1 MNPIKTTFFLTG
13 LTLLLVAMGS
23 AVGGQTGMF
32 VALAVACGMNLFSS
46 WSSDKIIPKMYPSR
60 EVSETEHSAFRGML
74 RRLAPSDRNHPQ
86 GVRTMKRQ
94 VGKVFAVM
102 FAAVWLSVSVFEL
115 NAEARAGKSRSS
127 GSRGAQSYS
136 KPAAPAAQPSP
147 TRQQVAPAPTANPQQ
162 VGGGFMRSMAG
173 GIMGGM
179 LGSMLFSSFAGAGDG
194 AVDGMGGSGFGLFEI
209 LLLAGG
215 GYFLFRYISRRR
227 AYATATASG
236 PNGYQREAVT
246 PMVSPQQNPTPLQ
259 DQLEVGLDH
268 IRRMDP
274 SFDPSRFNDA
284 AMDSF
289 FKIQGAWMNRDLAP
303 VSGLLSEEMAQIF
316 QADLDQLL
324 QDKQINKLENIA
336 VRKVEIVEASQE
348 LGHDYVT
355 VSIYANLL
363 DFTIDEMTGA
373 VLSGSKEDPVKF
385 REYWTFTRPVGN
397 NPWRLTAIRQQ

>member
-1 MNPIKTTFFLTG
+1 
-13 LTLLLVAMGS
+13 
-23 AVGGQTGMF
+23 
-32 VALAVACGMNLFSS
+32 
-46 WSSDKIIPKMYPSR
+46 
-60 EVSETEHSAFRGML
+60 
-74 RRLAPSDRNHPQ
+74 
-86 GVRTMKRQ
+86 MKRQ
-94 VGKVFAVM
+94 VVKVFAVM
-102 FAAVWLSVSVFEL
+102 FAAVWLSVTVLEL

-136 KPAAPAAQPSP
+136 KPASPAAQPSP

-162 VGGGFMRSMAG
+162 AGGGFMRSMAG

-179 LGSMLFSSFAGAGDG
+179 LGSMLFSSFAGAGEG
-194 AVDGMGGSGFGLFEI
+194 AVDGMGGMGGSGFGLFEI

-236 PNGYQREAVT
+236 PHGYQREAVT
-246 PMVSPQQNPTPLQ
+246 PMVSPQQNPSSLQ

-303 VSGLLSEEMAQIF
+303 VSGLLSEEMAQVF

-324 QDKQINKLENIA
+324 RDKQINKLDNIA

-385 REYWTFTRPVGN
+385 QEYWTFTRPVGN
-397 NPWRLTAIRQQ
+397 NPWRLTAIQQQ

>member
-1 MNPIKTTFFLTG
+1 
-13 LTLLLVAMGS
+13 
-23 AVGGQTGMF
+23 
-32 VALAVACGMNLFSS
+32 
-46 WSSDKIIPKMYPSR
+46 
-60 EVSETEHSAFRGML
+60 
-74 RRLAPSDRNHPQ
+74 
-86 GVRTMKRQ
+86 MKRQ

-102 FAAVWLSVSVFEL
+102 FATVWLSVSVLEL

-136 KPAAPAAQPSP
+136 KPAGPAAQPSP

-162 VGGGFMRSMAG
+162 AGGGFMRSMAG

-179 LGSMLFSSFAGAGDG
+179 LGSMLFSSFAGAGEG
-194 AVDGMGGSGFGLFEI
+194 AVDGMGGMGGSGFGLFEI

-236 PNGYQREAVT
+236 PHGYQREAVT
-246 PMVSPQQNPTPLQ
+246 PMVSPQQNPSSLQ
-259 DQLEVGLDH
+259 DELEVGLDH
-268 IRRMDP
+268 IRRMDH

-303 VSGLLSEEMAQIF
+303 VSGLLSDEMAQVF

-324 QDKQINKLENIA
+324 RDKQINKLENIA

-385 REYWTFTRPVGN
+385 QEYWTFTRPVGN
-397 NPWRLTAIRQQ
+397 NPWRLTAIQQQ

>member
-1 MNPIKTTFFLTG
+1 MNPIKTTFILICP
-13 LTLLLVAMGS
+13 TLLLVAMGS
-23 AVGGQTGMF
+23 AVDGQAGMF
-32 VALAVACGMNLFSS
+32 VALAVACVFLQSIQTKSS
-46 WSSDKIIPKMYPSR
+46 SRMYQAR
-60 EVSETEHSAFRGML
+60 EVSEPEYSAFRGMF
-74 RRLAPSDRNHPQ
+74 RCFAPSDRTHPQ

-94 VGKVFAVM
+94 VIKVFTVM
-102 FAAVWLSVSVFEL
+102 FAAALLSVSVFEL

-136 KPAAPAAQPSP
+136 KPAGPAAQPSP
-147 TRQQVAPAPTANPQQ
+147 TRQQVAPAPTANPQPA
-162 VGGGFMRSMAG
+162 GGGFMRSMAG

-179 LGSMLFSSFAGAGDG
+179 LGSMLFSSFAGAGEG
-194 AVDGMGGSGFGLFEI
+194 AVEGMGGMGGSGVGLFEI

-215 GYFLFRYISRRR
+215 GYFLFRYIGRRR
-227 AYATATASG
+227 AYAPATASG
-236 PNGYQREAVT
+236 PSGYPREAVT
-246 PMVSPQQNPTPLQ
+246 PMVLPQQNPMPLQ
-259 DQLEVGLDH
+259 DELDACLDH

-274 SFDPSRFNDA
+274 AFDPSRFNDA

-303 VSGLLSEEMAQIF
+303 VSGLLSEEMVQIF

-385 REYWTFTRPVGN
+385 QEYWTFTRPVGN
-397 NPWRLTAIRQQ
+397 NPWRLTAIQQQ